1 MSKPTHIVRFI
12 ANEDNRT
19 HIGQLVDTSRDVG
32 LDSLE
37 GKEIKAYLINGTI
50 FDGEVTDKVYT
61 VKQLL
66 SPVSMEDCNY
76 IRCLGLNYMDHA
88 KVSHT
93 SPDCL
98 NPPHPISP
106 LAPPT
111 NRVKTKGSK
120 HGPPQSTNPLHET
133 APRPRRPV
141 PRLHPDPQSRTRRHI
156 GLRSR
161 ALPRDRQDRA
171 RHP

>member
-1 MSKPTHIVRFI
+1 MTKPTHIVRFI
-12 ANEDNRT
+12 AHEDNRT

-32 LDSLE
+32 LDSFE

-88 KVSHT
+88 KVCPLICPVLPCPGNSR
-93 SPDCL
+93 
-98 NPPHPISP
+98 PPYLCFAGCPF
-106 LAPPT
+106 
-111 NRVKTKGSK
+111 
-120 HGPPQSTNPLHET
+120 
-133 APRPRRPV
+133 
-141 PRLHPDPQSRTRRHI
+141 
-156 GLRSR
+156 
-161 ALPRDRQDRA
+161 
-171 RHP
+171 